1 MQLFGA
7 IKFTYINGGPHIL
20 CLCLLDEG
28 GNEIR
33 ARILN
38 KIKKMQNFKNFMLK
52 YTIKLYCKRQKI
64 HIKAKRE

>member
-38 KIKKMQNFKNFMLK
+38 KIKKNAELQ
-52 YTIKLYCKRQKI
+52 KLHAQKHNKI
-64 HIKAKRE
+64 IL